1 MAKITVV
8 PSTIGVSLTNLSTL
22 SGSGGVG
29 SVDGSIASVVG
40 GAIVGITSV
49 GVTMVVGVPVVG
61 GAIVVI
67 GLVGVTMVAG
77 VTVVGGAVVVILE
90 MKKFCLTFF
99 SQSVGLILTDLG
111 ISSLVMNFM

>member
-49 GVTMVVGVPVVG
+49 E
-61 GAIVVI
+61 
-67 GLVGVTMVAG
+67 VTMVAG
-77 VTVVGGAVVVILE
+77 VPVVGGAVVVILE
-90 MKKFCLTFF
+90 MTKFCLKFF

-111 ISSLVMNFM
+111 RSSLVMFFM

>member
-8 PSTIGVSLTNLSTL
+8 PFTIGVSLTNLSTPPGGGVGL
-22 SGSGGVG
+22 GVG
-29 SVDGSIASVVG
+29 SVGSVMG
-40 GAIVGITSV
+40 GVIVGIGLV

-90 MKKFCLTFF
+90 MTKFCLTFF